1 VDADAV
7 QSGATLL
14 GIVSV
19 VVGVLVWAIK
29 KIVDMLDARLIEFSK
44 SFSAF
49 TEEARRTREE
59 LAGLKSALQS
69 VAHQVEVLA
78 LSHGE
83 VTPPPRFP
91 KVLR

>member
-14 GIVSV
+14 GIVSL

-29 KIVDMLDARLIEFSK
+29 KIVDMLDARLVEFSK
-44 SFSAF
+44 AFTAF
-49 TEEARRTREE
+49 TEEAKRTREE
-59 LAGLKSALQS
+59 LAGLKSALQN

-78 LSHGE
+78 VTHGE
-83 VTPPPRFP
+83 VTPPPRIP
-91 KVLR
+91 RAIR